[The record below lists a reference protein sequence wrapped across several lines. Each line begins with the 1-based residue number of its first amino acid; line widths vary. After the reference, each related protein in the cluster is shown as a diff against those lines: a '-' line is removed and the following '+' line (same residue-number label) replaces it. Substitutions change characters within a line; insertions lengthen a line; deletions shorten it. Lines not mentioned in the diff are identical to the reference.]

1 MAIKGR
7 CETLVVAL
15 GFFLLLT
22 GCGGGSVPGIV
33 PDTAY
38 DQMPLLLARPFFN
51 AGYELAGYQEFDADG
66 DGLPEALVVV
76 TLRVPAED
84 AFLGASG
91 VLLFSRPGGSWV
103 RTDEWKLDGVNAST
117 EWRDLTG
124 DGLAELL
131 VVTERADRQRGD
143 FVTPLRYTNDLTVFG
158 YTPDLD
164 LVGLGKF
171 SSSLAGVT
179 RPRSTVVSWEG
190 QPAIQT
196 QTDLPSTGSPV
207 WQPVRVETFAWEGQG
222 FASVQAKDRRRV
234 SPVVVWVL
242 RRNAPWAAGAL
253 ALGGLLSLALA
264 LIRRHL
270 PLSERW
276 AVASAAL
283 LLVAGGI
290 GLGLAV
296 EWLCAPGLILAGLLG
311 IAGGRQVVARLPVEP
326 KSGG

>member
-1 MAIKGR
+1 MAIKRR

-15 GFFLLLT
+15 GLCLLQN
-22 GCGGGSVPGIV
+22 GCGGGSAPGIV

-38 DQMPLLLARPFFN
+38 DQMPLMSARPFFN
-51 AGYELAGYQEFDADG
+51 AGYELADYHEVYADG
-66 DGLPEALVVV
+66 DSLPEVMVVV
-76 TLRVPAED
+76 TLRAPAED

-131 VVTERADRQRGD
+131 VVTESADKQRGD
-143 FVTPLRYTNDLTVFG
+143 FVTPVRYADDVAVFG
-158 YTPDLD
+158 YTSDLR

-171 SSSLAGVT
+171 GSSLVGVT

-190 QPAIQT
+190 QPAVQT
-196 QTDLPSTGSPV
+196 RQDLPSASSPV
-207 WQPVRVETFAWEGQG
+207 WQPVRVETYAWDGEGFG
-222 FASVQAKDRRRV
+222 SVQVEDRWRV
-234 SPVVVWVL
+234 SPVVLWVL

-253 ALGGLLSLALA
+253 ALGTVLGLALA
-264 LIRRHL
+264 LIRRRL

-276 AVASAAL
+276 AVAIAAL
-283 LLVAGGI
+283 MLIAGEI

-296 EWLCAPGLILAGLLG
+296 EWLCVPGLVLAGLLG
-311 IAGGRQVVARLPVEP
+311 IAGGRQVVARLSV
-326 KSGG
+326 KQKGGG